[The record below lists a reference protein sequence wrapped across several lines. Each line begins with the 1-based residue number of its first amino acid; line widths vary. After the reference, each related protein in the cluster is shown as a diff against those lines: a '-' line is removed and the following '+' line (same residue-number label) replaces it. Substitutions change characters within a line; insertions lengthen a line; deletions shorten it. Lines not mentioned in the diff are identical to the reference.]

1 MEDTIKGLPDETLM
15 QEAKQPTGQV
25 PQYLVISEVQRRTDM
40 RKRYQ
45 QEEQEQPQG
54 TVADQVIQEG
64 IAGIAPPPPEIGQAM
79 NGAPPQGMYHGGV
92 VHMQNL
98 GQVPFYPELAGGP
111 TMGGM
116 QDQINTLIENGV
128 PIEDIKGIIGEE
140 NFRRAGFE
148 MTRGEPA
155 PTDYS
160 AVAVGEEF
168 EDQPRQMIGSEV
180 MDYFNQ
186 QRGQQPEQSVA
197 PRVERLLAQ
206 TGMPEATTPE
216 VERGIERPEIPFFPR
231 TQSLETPIEREE
243 VVSARA
249 SAEPTI
255 IHGQPLM
262 TLNNTPSNALREDAA
277 TGAEPKGTDDV
288 SVVDYTFDF
297 NPSSTQALLRGL
309 EARSQFNLPD
319 MTEESEDEEIIAQS
333 QGYPSTTPPG
343 FKAESDDPYTSGIAE
358 IEALIAARKDKKPFD
373 VSGIKMDLT
382 DLETDYSQFDPSATY
397 ERLITEEQRRAAK
410 IREDAGKEAQSMALI
425 KLGAGIAGGDLSK
438 GLSEAGTAA
447 YEARKTGRR
456 EARSLEAAARKLE
469 LAKEDATRTLGMKGM
484 ESNRALRLAERQ
496 ADYELQVDAAKLQ
509 YASDEKEFGE
519 LVDAI
524 TQKSQLKR
532 YSDLATESE
541 RRVFTTILTSV
552 APLVKEYV
560 KDVLLNSSLDLSTKE
575 GTKQLNDLIRAFTE
589 QQMQTYAA
597 QSGVELPGESQ
608 PDEETTTGD
617 GWSIRNTT

>member
-1 MEDTIKGLPDETLM
+1 MNILQMEDTIKGLPDETLM
-15 QEAKQPTGQV
+15 QEAEQPTGQV

-45 QEEQEQPQG
+45 QEEEQPQG

-64 IAGIAPPPPEIGQAM
+64 IAGIAPPPPEMGQAM
-79 NGAPPQGMYHGGV
+79 NGGPPQGMYHGGV
-92 VHMQNL
+92 VHMQDL
-98 GQVPFYPELAGGP
+98 GQVPFYPQLAGGP

-148 MTRGEPA
+148 MTRGEPTR
-155 PTDYS
+155 TDYS
-160 AVAVGEEF
+160 DVAVGQEF
-168 EDQPRQMIGSEV
+168 DDAPRQMIGSDV

-186 QRGQQPEQSVA
+186 QRGRQPEESVA

-206 TGMPEATTPE
+206 TEIPEVTIPE
-216 VERGIERPEIPFFPR
+216 VESGIERPEIPFFTR
-231 TQSLETPIEREE
+231 TPSIETPIEREE

-262 TLNNTPSNALREDAA
+262 TVNNEPSNALQEDAA
-277 TGAEPKGTDDV
+277 TGIDIKGTDDK

-319 MTEESEDEEIIAQS
+319 MTEESEEEEIIAQS
-333 QGYPSTTPPG
+333 SGYPSVTPPG
-343 FKAESDDPYTSGIAE
+343 FTAEPEDPYTSGISE
-358 IEALIAARKDKKPFD
+358 INALIAARKDKKPFD

-447 YEARKTGRR
+447 YEARRAGRK
-456 EARSLEAAARKLE
+456 EASLLDAAARKLE

-484 ESNRALRLAERQ
+484 ESNRALRLAEAQ
-496 ADYELQVDAAKLQ
+496 ADYELKVDVAKLQ
-509 YASDEKEFGE
+509 FAADEKEFGE
-519 LVDAI
+519 LVEAI

-532 YSDLATESE
+532 YADLATESE
-541 RRVFTTILTSV
+541 RSVFRSILTAVGPSAKV
-552 APLVKEYV
+552 WLDELIDATEVNLSTEDGQEQLLKLYSSFIEEQMAMYAAKAGLVVPGSSQGGGGGKYQVKV
-560 KDVLLNSSLDLSTKE
+560 KD
-575 GTKQLNDLIRAFTE
+575 
-589 QQMQTYAA
+589 
-597 QSGVELPGESQ
+597 
-608 PDEETTTGD
+608 
-617 GWSIRNTT
+617 